1 MLANRLASAG
11 YGEEWTCEL
20 QLAFYLQSKHAGWEV
35 TEKALADQGAI
46 T

>member
-1 MLANRLASAG
+1 MTFDFCPELYL
-11 YGEEWTCEL
+11 EL

-35 TEKALADQGAI
+35 TENALADQGKI